1 VRDVASFVGPV
12 NPAGDPPAP
21 ASAGAFLWFRG
32 HSVAGI
38 GRNFTVRI
46 YRPFKGTCLLSGMTK
61 QVRAFL
67 KDESGA
73 TAVEYGLI
81 AASISVMIISVV
93 KGAGSNLKTTFG
105 SVSTGL
111 K

>member
-1 VRDVASFVGPV
+1 
-12 NPAGDPPAP
+12 
-21 ASAGAFLWFRG
+21 
-32 HSVAGI
+32 
-38 GRNFTVRI
+38 
-46 YRPFKGTCLLSGMTK
+46 MTK

-93 KGAGSNLKTTFG
+93 KGAGSNLKTAFG
-105 SVSTGL
+105 SVSTAL